1 MTEQLLLKALVFAA
15 ERHKDQTRKGKSNIP
30 YINHPIEVAHVLSSF
45 GETEYDL
52 LIAAFLHDVIEDTVK
67 NDIEKENLK
76 NDIRKQFGSNV
87 LEIVLEVSDNKSL
100 SYKERKKLQVINT
113 PNLSDS
119 AKKIKIADKICN
131 ILDIKNRPPEK
142 WSNQRKLEYLK
153 WAKSVVNGAVGL
165 NKKLDQYFFDTYNKV
180 HTYLKNN
187 KP

>member
-76 NDIRKQFGSNV
+76 NDIR
-87 LEIVLEVSDNKSL
+87 IVRVTFL
-100 SYKERKKLQVINT
+100 
-113 PNLSDS
+113 
-119 AKKIKIADKICN
+119 
-131 ILDIKNRPPEK
+131 
-142 WSNQRKLEYLK
+142 
-153 WAKSVVNGAVGL
+153 
-165 NKKLDQYFFDTYNKV
+165 
-180 HTYLKNN
+180 
-187 KP
+187 